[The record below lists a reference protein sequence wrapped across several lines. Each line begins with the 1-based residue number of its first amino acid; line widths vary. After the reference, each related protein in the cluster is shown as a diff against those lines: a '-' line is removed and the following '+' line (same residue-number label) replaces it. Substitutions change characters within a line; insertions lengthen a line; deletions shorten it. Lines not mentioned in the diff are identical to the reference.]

1 MGLAARECKTM
12 KAYVFRWLTLL
23 FLVFGGVQL
32 WLSRPF
38 WEPPAGLPSVEVTQG
53 SSQPA
58 SKPLDAQTETQATS
72 SVLFERPLFEPN
84 RRPFVP
90 SSQPVTEEPPQP
102 VEEPQIEP
110 PPEQPPTY
118 ADPSQLRLMGVLMT
132 GNEQAALIA
141 TPDKPEGAW
150 TVQGGDVSGWKVQEI
165 APNSVTLQVDG
176 QTHVLQHYQQGTQ

>member
-1 MGLAARECKTM
+1 M
-12 KAYVFRWLTLL
+12 KAYAFRWVTLL
-23 FLVFGGVQL
+23 FLVFAGVQL

-38 WEPPAGLPSVEVTQG
+38 WEPPAGLPNVEGTPG
-53 SSQPA
+53 GGSQPA
-58 SKPLDAQTETQATS
+58 SKPLDPQTETQSATS

-90 SSQPVTEEPPQP
+90 SSLPVTEEPPQP
-102 VEEPQIEP
+102 VEEPQPES
-110 PPEQPPTY
+110 PPEQLSTY

-141 TPDKPEGAW
+141 TPEKPEGSW
-150 TVQGGDVSGWKVQEI
+150 TVQGGDVSGWRVQEI

-176 QTHVLQHYQQGTQ
+176 QTHVLQHYQQGNP

>member
-1 MGLAARECKTM
+1 M
-12 KAYVFRWLTLL
+12 KAYAFRWLTLL
-23 FLVFGGVQL
+23 LLALGGVQL

-38 WEPPAGLPSVEVTQG
+38 WEPPAGLPSVEFTP
-53 SSQPA
+53 SDDSQTA
-58 SKPLDAQTETQATS
+58 SKPLDAQTETQAATS

-90 SSQPVTEEPPQP
+90 SSQPVTDEPSQP
-102 VEEPQIEP
+102 VEEPQ
-110 PPEQPPTY
+110 PEQPPTY

-132 GNEQAALIA
+132 GNEQVALIA
-141 TPDKPEGAW
+141 TPEKPEGSW

-176 QTHVLQHYQQGTQ
+176 QTHVLQHYQQGSP